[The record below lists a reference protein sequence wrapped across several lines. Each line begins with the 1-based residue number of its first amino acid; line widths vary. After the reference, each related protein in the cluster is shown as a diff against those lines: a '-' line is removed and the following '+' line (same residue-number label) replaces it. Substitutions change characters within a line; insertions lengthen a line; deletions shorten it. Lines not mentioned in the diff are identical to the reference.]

1 MKKILTRLSSILLLI
16 TIVISAISM
25 SGHVFA
31 QTDRENQNNIVDV
44 ETNENQSTKV
54 ILQSP
59 EESLEPSTDKTSGS
73 EQTQSS
79 EGNTTDSEVQQ
90 NSEENSNEQPE
101 SSLFSDRMR
110 PSDTLTAGSLEIE
123 DTRSLSKYD
132 TINTLKDF
140 TYTVS
145 FSNLTPEKIYKYQTT
160 SNIKY
165 FTAESNGTAT
175 LQIVL
180 RANQKVTFSDVANA
194 SYKITTSENATSA
207 ASYTAIAGDG
217 ALKKTSDQAEK
228 GSTLSSEMETVSAT
242 SGTAFT
248 FKHQFYYNFIIDS
261 IVKSASTISP
271 SAHLVFPV
279 SMKGQLIQIE
289 GTGSSVA
296 VGDDAAAD
304 MPIVNDQKMILSNIS
319 SSDIDQMYD
328 SSELISIPDVPGYTS
343 SLTKH
348 IEDNGDITANINY
361 KEYGYYIVYHGNGAD
376 DELTET
382 VVDDDIR
389 NTYSFSTKD
398 TSSSHYLY
406 VDLTRN
412 GNTMNYKITLSPIG
426 IMYLKNREGAITVN
440 GAKKSVI
447 LNAPSGE
454 ISEIDSG
461 SFEIN
466 DTGDTYFSCRVE
478 AKKTHI
484 MTSNWTADFGNN
496 KLGTRTKYEVSKI
509 IDNLTYSEVKNL
521 HANPYKKTGYLFAGW
536 NTKADGTGTGY
547 TETQEVSKL
556 AATDK
561 DEDSIDLYAQ
571 WTPIKYSV
579 KYSENGA
586 TVGSMSNSSYTY
598 DQTGNLVQN
607 KFEKNYAL
615 TFKYNYSGSTDSVLV
630 SKYKFSGWSGSDGKK
645 YADKATVKNLTSKNN
660 DVITMTAQW
669 TPVSV
674 TLPSPSRNGYTFDG
688 WYSAAS
694 GGNKVGSAGD
704 SVTPES
710 NETYYAHWTAN
721 NYTYNIRYVSS
732 SGKLLGEDTVS
743 GNFDSSRTVTPPSKN
758 GYTTPAVQ
766 KVVFDSVSA
775 KTITFTYEPVKYSI
789 TYDLQGGS
797 ATGNPASYTIE
808 SAAITLNAP
817 SKSKHDFTGWSGT
830 GILGKQMTVTIPTG
844 STGNKTY
851 TANWHSNEVTYTVKY
866 VSSSGL
872 SLGTSNVTGTIG
884 TSSKISAPSKN
895 GYTVPATQTVAFED
909 TSKTVTFTYVPI
921 EYTITCDVN
930 GGNPLSNQKISYNIE
945 SSAITLPLPTCKGM
959 EFTGWTGSNGT
970 DPQKTVTI
978 ANGSTGN
985 RSYKANWSVNS
996 YVLDLNGILDGSSNG
1011 GIAEYGTADVYINGV
1026 LKADDVSD
1034 FCQEIPYGST
1044 YEIKDIKATAGHV
1057 YAGTDQSLK
1066 GTMGTSRVNISL
1078 KFNTKKTVVNFMR
1091 NYNSSDATKSSETY
1105 TYGVSGQ
1112 SFSNRGYSRTGYT
1125 LLGWAESQT
1134 ASKETYP
1141 VNCGVA
1147 SSWIDAHYPSINLY
1161 AVWSKNSYKISY
1173 SLNGG
1178 SVSGNPETYQVDTAD
1193 ITLRNPTK
1201 TGYTFLGWSGTGI
1214 TGTSKDVKIPKGST
1228 ENRSYT
1234 ANWKINQYDIVIKG
1248 DKGTESITYGG
1259 KTYPLDATN
1268 SVTIHADYGTN
1279 TDVKYTVKKRF
1290 HIVSETGQSMSN
1302 AQQTWTNNAGKEGSA
1317 GGQTWTTCA
1326 FTRTI
1331 TVNTAA
1337 NKFVLNYEGNT
1348 GEGTM
1353 NDQTVTNGSGQKATL
1368 NAYKKS
1374 GYTFKNWNTKA
1385 DGTGKS
1391 YPDGVAVDDI
1401 EASNGETVNMYAIY
1415 RPNVLT
1421 FHFYAN
1427 GGDTYRSTPDEKT
1440 HNVTADE
1447 KANKTEIALMQ
1458 NAKRMKYDETVNTYG
1473 ILDAQRVTKTGYTS
1487 TNKWHANSVSGVLL
1501 DADNGVYAKTQDIA
1515 EAAGILQK
1523 LEDGDTDINL
1533 YADWLA
1539 NTYTVKFDSN
1549 GGSGNPVTQK
1559 MTYDNDDTLTPVS
1572 YTRTKH
1578 RFLYWTE
1585 NADGSGKK
1593 YTDKANVKN
1602 LTATANGTVT
1612 LYAQWE
1618 KLTDLKVG
1626 VTVSGNMGSRAKDF
1640 EFSTAFPACFQ
1651 NRTFNI
1657 VKPDGSRKSVNIGS
1671 DGAVRFTL
1679 KHGETFVIEALDT
1692 EQINE
1697 IKNLTDRCV
1706 NESDYSAEGYV
1717 TRHTASVESDGT
1729 LRVDFNNAKNSGVPT
1744 GLHLGDASLWMTIVG
1759 VLGIIGIAIS
1769 RFLKNKK

>member
-1 MKKILTRLSSILLLI
+1 MKKILTRLSSILLLV

-31 QTDRENQNNIVDV
+31 QTDRQNQNNIVDV
-44 ETNENQSTKV
+44 ETDENQNTKV
-54 ILQSP
+54 TLQSS
-59 EESLEPSTDKTSGS
+59 EESLEPTTGKTADS
-73 EQTQSS
+73 EQTETS
-79 EGNTTDSEVQQ
+79 EENTQKETTENIESEENTTDSEAQQ

-145 FSNLTPEKIYKYQTT
+145 FSNLTPDKIYKYQTT

-180 RANQKVTFSDVANA
+180 RANQTVTFSDVANA
-194 SYKITTSENATSA
+194 SYKITTSKNATSA

-217 ALKKTSDQAEK
+217 VLKKTSDQAEK

-271 SAHLVFPV
+271 SAHLVFPA

-289 GTGSSVA
+289 GTSNSVT

-328 SSELISIPDVPGYTS
+328 SSELISIPDVPGHTS
-343 SLTKH
+343 SLAKH
-348 IEDNGDITANINY
+348 IEDNGDITANISY
-361 KEYGYYIVYHGNGAD
+361 KEYGYQIIYHGNGAD

-382 VVDDDIR
+382 VVDDDIQ

-426 IMYLKNREGAITVN
+426 IMYLRNREGIITVN
-440 GAKKSVI
+440 GVKKSVI

-484 MTSNWTADFGNN
+484 MTSNWTADFGSN

-509 IDNLTYSEVKNL
+509 IDELTYSEVKNL

-536 NTKADGTGTGY
+536 NTKADGTGAGY

-571 WTPIKYSV
+571 WIPVQYSV
-579 KYSENGA
+579 KYSGNDA

-598 DQTGNLVQN
+598 DQTGNLAQN
-607 KFEKNYAL
+607 QFEKNYTL

-630 SKYKFSGWSGSDGKK
+630 SKYKFSGWNGSDGKK

-694 GGNKVGSAGD
+694 GGKKVGFAGD

-758 GYTTPAVQ
+758 GYTTPAVR
-766 KVVFDSVSA
+766 KVVFDSVNA

-808 SAAITLNAP
+808 SSAITLNAP

-872 SLGTSNVTGTIG
+872 TLGTSSITGTIG
-884 TSSKISAPSKN
+884 TSSKVSAPSKN
-895 GYTVPATQTVAFED
+895 GYTVPATQTIAFED
-909 TSKTVTFTYVPI
+909 ASKTVTFTYVPI

-930 GGNPLSNQKISYNIE
+930 GGNPLSNQKTAYNIE
-945 SSAITLPLPTCKGM
+945 SSAITLPLQHAREWSSPAGQVQM
-959 EFTGWTGSNGT
+959 E
-970 DPQKTVTI
+970 QILKRLLQLQRAQQETV
-978 ANGSTGN
+978 
-985 RSYKANWSVNS
+985 
-996 YVLDLNGILDGSSNG
+996 
-1011 GIAEYGTADVYINGV
+1011 
-1026 LKADDVSD
+1026 
-1034 FCQEIPYGST
+1034 P
-1044 YEIKDIKATAGHV
+1044 IKQI
-1057 YAGTDQSLK
+1057 
-1066 GTMGTSRVNISL
+1066 
-1078 KFNTKKTVVNFMR
+1078 
-1091 NYNSSDATKSSETY
+1091 
-1105 TYGVSGQ
+1105 GQ
-1112 SFSNRGYSRTGYT
+1112 S
-1125 LLGWAESQT
+1125 
-1134 ASKETYP
+1134 
-1141 VNCGVA
+1141 
-1147 SSWIDAHYPSINLY
+1147 
-1161 AVWSKNSYKISY
+1161 
-1173 SLNGG
+1173 
-1178 SVSGNPETYQVDTAD
+1178 
-1193 ITLRNPTK
+1193 ITMC
-1201 TGYTFLGWSGTGI
+1201 
-1214 TGTSKDVKIPKGST
+1214 ST
-1228 ENRSYT
+1228 
-1234 ANWKINQYDIVIKG
+1234 
-1248 DKGTESITYGG
+1248 
-1259 KTYPLDATN
+1259 
-1268 SVTIHADYGTN
+1268 
-1279 TDVKYTVKKRF
+1279 
-1290 HIVSETGQSMSN
+1290 
-1302 AQQTWTNNAGKEGSA
+1302 
-1317 GGQTWTTCA
+1317 
-1326 FTRTI
+1326 
-1331 TVNTAA
+1331 
-1337 NKFVLNYEGNT
+1337 
-1348 GEGTM
+1348 
-1353 NDQTVTNGSGQKATL
+1353 
-1368 NAYKKS
+1368 
-1374 GYTFKNWNTKA
+1374 
-1385 DGTGKS
+1385 
-1391 YPDGVAVDDI
+1391 
-1401 EASNGETVNMYAIY
+1401 
-1415 RPNVLT
+1415 
-1421 FHFYAN
+1421 
-1427 GGDTYRSTPDEKT
+1427 
-1440 HNVTADE
+1440 
-1447 KANKTEIALMQ
+1447 
-1458 NAKRMKYDETVNTYG
+1458 
-1473 ILDAQRVTKTGYTS
+1473 
-1487 TNKWHANSVSGVLL
+1487 
-1501 DADNGVYAKTQDIA
+1501 
-1515 EAAGILQK
+1515 
-1523 LEDGDTDINL
+1523 
-1533 YADWLA
+1533 
-1539 NTYTVKFDSN
+1539 
-1549 GGSGNPVTQK
+1549 
-1559 MTYDNDDTLTPVS
+1559 
-1572 YTRTKH
+1572 
-1578 RFLYWTE
+1578 
-1585 NADGSGKK
+1585 
-1593 YTDKANVKN
+1593 
-1602 LTATANGTVT
+1602 
-1612 LYAQWE
+1612 
-1618 KLTDLKVG
+1618 
-1626 VTVSGNMGSRAKDF
+1626 
-1640 EFSTAFPACFQ
+1640 
-1651 NRTFNI
+1651 
-1657 VKPDGSRKSVNIGS
+1657 
-1671 DGAVRFTL
+1671 
-1679 KHGETFVIEALDT
+1679 
-1692 EQINE
+1692 
-1697 IKNLTDRCV
+1697 
-1706 NESDYSAEGYV
+1706 
-1717 TRHTASVESDGT
+1717 
-1729 LRVDFNNAKNSGVPT
+1729 
-1744 GLHLGDASLWMTIVG
+1744 
-1759 VLGIIGIAIS
+1759 
-1769 RFLKNKK
+1769 